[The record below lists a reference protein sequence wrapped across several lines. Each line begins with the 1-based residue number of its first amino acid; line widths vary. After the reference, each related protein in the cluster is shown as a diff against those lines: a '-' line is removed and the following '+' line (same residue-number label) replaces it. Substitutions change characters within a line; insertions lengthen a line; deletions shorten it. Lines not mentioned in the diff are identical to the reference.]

1 MRHGWL
7 LLGLGMVALAL
18 CAAPALA
25 DKVEGPAGEDKA
37 HPDKGH
43 DAGAKHDEHKSED
56 NIFKGFIDL
65 SLWTI
70 VVFLVLFFVLKKFAW
85 GPMLQ
90 GLQERER
97 SIHSAMEEAKAAR
110 DEAAKLRAE
119 LQAEIAKA
127 RAEGQALRDEARRDA
142 ERLREEINAKA
153 KADIQAERDRLRR
166 EIETAR
172 DNVLKDLW
180 AQAVQLSTLIA
191 SKAVRRQFTIEDQN
205 RLVDEALAEFREA
218 AGNRRNGEAGR
229 A

>member
-7 LLGLGMVALAL
+7 LLGLVMVALAL

-25 DKVEGPAGEDKA
+25 DKAEEDKA
-37 HPDKGH
+37 HADKPH

-56 NIFKGFIDL
+56 NIFKGWLDL
-65 SLWTI
+65 SIWSI

-97 SIHSAMEEAKAAR
+97 SISQSHEDAKAAR
-110 DEAAKLRAE
+110 EAAEKIRAQSE
-119 LQAEIAKA
+119 AEIARV

-142 ERLREEINAKA
+142 ERLREEISAKA
-153 KADIQAERDRLRR
+153 KADIQAERNRLRQ
-166 EIETAR
+166 ELEAAR

-191 SKAVRRQFTIEDQN
+191 SKAVKRQFTIEDQN
-205 RLVDEALAEFREA
+205 RLVDEALADFRGA
-218 AGNRRNGEAGR
+218 AANRGNGEAR
-229 A
+229 SA